1 MSDNNK
7 LELENGFMPYYPPD
21 ISVDNSKWI
30 SYDADGFIT
39 QISNADIEERKK
51 PDYSWVKKPLIIIL
65 AVCLV
70 FEGFSQFITFT
81 PGKWKHEFWRPI
93 IAGSLLQKSTPDET
107 SELEQLTEYESM
119 VESQS
124 GRKEI
129 ERLYFEGFIKSK
141 PKNSLLYCSP
151 EEVRELLGEPN
162 PNSLKEPDMAEYG
175 YPDKINLKA
184 SGGSIIDSPFVIE
197 SYYAYIKK
205 GKIYWISVVYLDDY
219 AIKIIMTNS

>member
-1 MSDNNK
+1 MGDNNK
-7 LELENGFMPYYPPD
+7 LELEKGFMPYYPPD
-21 ISVDNSKWI
+21 ISVDTGKYI
-30 SYDADGFIT
+30 KYDAEGFIT
-39 QISNADIEERKK
+39 QISNADMEEAKK
-51 PDYSWVKKPLIIIL
+51 PDYTWAKKALLIIF
-65 AVCLV
+65 AVCMV
-70 FEGFSQFITFT
+70 FEGFRQFIVFT

-93 IAGSLLQKSTPDET
+93 IVGSLLQKSTPDET

-162 PNSLKEPDMAEYG
+162 PNGLKEPDMAEYG
-175 YPDKINLKA
+175 YPDKLNLKD
-184 SGGSIIDSPFVIE
+184 SGGGIIDSPFVIE

-205 GKIYWISVVYLDDY
+205 GEINWVSVVYLDDY
-219 AIKIIMTNS
+219 AIKVIMTKS

>member
-51 PDYSWVKKPLIIIL
+51 TDYSWVKKPLIIIL

-70 FEGFSQFITFT
+70 FEGVRQFINFT
-81 PGKWKHEFWRPI
+81 PGKWKHEFWRPV

-162 PNSLKEPDMAEYG
+162 PNGLKEPDMSEYG
-175 YPDKINLKA
+175 YPDVIDLRD

-219 AIKIIMTNS
+219 AIKVIMTNS